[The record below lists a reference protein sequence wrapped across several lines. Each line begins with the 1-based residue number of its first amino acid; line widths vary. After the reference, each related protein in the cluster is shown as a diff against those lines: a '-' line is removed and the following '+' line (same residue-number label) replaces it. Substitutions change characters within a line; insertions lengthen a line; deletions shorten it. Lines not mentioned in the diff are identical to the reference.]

1 MNKKSLLIKG
11 GTIVNEGVSF
21 NGSIL
26 IVNEM
31 IEGVFIDGE
40 ELPMADEVFDFKGL
54 IILPGVIDDQVHFRE
69 PGSTHKGCIETESKA
84 AVLGGVT
91 SYMDMPNN
99 NPPCITLKGLEFKNS
114 IAESDSYANYSFY
127 LGATN
132 DNLNEIIEADPR
144 EVCGVKV
151 FMGSSTGNMLV
162 DNENS
167 LNEIFKKSPLLIAT
181 HCEYEPIIKN
191 NLKES
196 IEKFGEEGIPF
207 REHCNIRDRE
217 SCIKSTEKA
226 IKLAERYNSRL
237 HVLHISTA
245 EEIELLKNLSLK
257 GDRITGEV
265 CVHYM
270 LFDNTMYDYMGSKI
284 KCNPSIKE
292 KSDKEAIINAVK
304 RGIIKVVATDHAPH
318 TKEEKS
324 RGYLESPSGLPL
336 VQHSLQIM
344 MEFVKDGIFTIGEV
358 VERMSHGPAD
368 NFKIEKRGFIR
379 KGYYADLVAVDL
391 NKIDNHSTVN
401 PAYKCNWSPLSDIK
415 LRTSIVHTFVN
426 GIQVVKNGELTGL
439 KNSKK
444 LTFKYAR

>member
-40 ELPMADEVFDFKGL
+40 ELPIADEVFDFKGL
-54 IILPGVIDDQVHFRE
+54 TILPGVIDDQVHFRE

-99 NPPCITLKGLEFKNS
+99 NPPCVTLKGLELKNS

-167 LNEIFKKSPLLIAT
+167 LNEIFEKSPLLIAT

-196 IEKFGEEGIPF
+196 IEKFGDEGIPF

-226 IKLAERYNSRL
+226 IKLAEKYKSRL
-237 HVLHISTA
+237 HILHISTA

-257 GDRITGEV
+257 GDRITGEA

-368 NFKIEKRGFIR
+368 NFNIEKRGFIR

-401 PAYKCNWSPLSDIK
+401 PAYKCNWSPLSDFK